1 MVYKRF
7 FSFAQLCSFLI
18 YHYMKR
24 PPFLPLLLAV
34 ILLLGSCRTYHT
46 AQFFAINDTYEITP
60 LANGTIGGMAR
71 VATAYQQEKARQPHT
86 YFVHAGDF
94 VSPSVIGT
102 LRSEGRRIAGKQM
115 IEAMNA
121 AGVQYATFG
130 NHEFDI
136 DEADL
141 LSRIEESDFQWLIA
155 NLKYKKDGKSAS
167 FMQRGKPIPASVILQ
182 TDKLK
187 IGMLAVAI
195 PVNKAY
201 ADFEDFYAAAEREYQ
216 LLTPQ
221 CDVVVALTHLEL
233 AQDMELA
240 RRLPGLALII
250 GGHDHENMYY
260 KVGKTVIAKA
270 DANAKTAYLH
280 RLQVAPQAKKW
291 KINSRLIAITP
302 ALADEPRTA
311 ATVQKWQQIAEK
323 SFADMGFNPSE
334 VVTVTREPWDG
345 LEKSVRNAPTNLS
358 KLIVEAVKVAIPDAD
373 AAVIN
378 TGSIRVDD
386 KLEGNITQYDIVRI
400 LPFGGGLSKMKITGA
415 LLLDVLE
422 GGVKNKGLGGYLVHA
437 GITKSS
443 NGEWLIANKPIDK
456 AKTYTLAS
464 TDFLVS
470 GKEFN
475 LEFFNA
481 QNPQISDL
489 QIFTDKS
496 DIRSD
501 IRKVF
506 IQYLRQ
512 GKN

>member
-1 MVYKRF
+1 
-7 FSFAQLCSFLI
+7 
-18 YHYMKR
+18 MKKS
-24 PPFLPLLLAV
+24 PFVPLLLV
-34 ILLLGSCRTYHT
+34 LVVLLSGSCRTYCT
-46 AQFFAINDTYEITP
+46 AQFFAINDTYEIAP

-71 VATAYQQEKARQPHT
+71 VATAYQQEKTKQPQT
-86 YFVHAGDF
+86 FFVHAGDF

-102 LRSEGRRIAGKQM
+102 LRNEGRRIAGQQM

-136 DEADL
+136 DEANL
-141 LSRIEESDFQWLIA
+141 LLRIEESDFQWIVA
-155 NLKYKKDGKSAS
+155 NLKYKKDGETAL
-167 FMQRGKPIPASVILQ
+167 FVQRGKPMPASVILQ

-187 IGMLAVAI
+187 IGMLAVVI

-201 ADFEDFYAAAEREYQ
+201 ADFEDFCAAAEREYR
-216 LLTPQ
+216 LLAPQ
-221 CDVVVALTHLEL
+221 CDAVVALTHLEL

-240 RRLPGLALII
+240 RRLPGLSLIM

-280 RLQVAPQAKKW
+280 RLRVAPQAKKW
-291 KINSRLIAITP
+291 KVNSRLVAITP
-302 ALADEPRTA
+302 ALADEPKTA
-311 ATVQKWQQIAEK
+311 AVVQKWQQIAEK
-323 SFADMGFNPSE
+323 SFSDMGFNASQ

-358 KLIVEAVKVAIPDAD
+358 KLIVKAVKAAIPEAD
-373 AAVIN
+373 AAIIN

-415 LLLDVLE
+415 LLIDVLE
-422 GGVKNKGLGGYLVHA
+422 GGLKNKGLGGYLVHA
-437 GITKSS
+437 GITQNT
-443 NGEWLIANKPIDK
+443 NGEWLIGGEPIDK
-456 AKTYTLAS
+456 TKTYTLAS

-481 QNPQISDL
+481 NNPQITDL
-489 QIFTDKS
+489 QIFTDNS

-506 IQYLRQ
+506 IRYLQ
-512 GKN
+512 QKN